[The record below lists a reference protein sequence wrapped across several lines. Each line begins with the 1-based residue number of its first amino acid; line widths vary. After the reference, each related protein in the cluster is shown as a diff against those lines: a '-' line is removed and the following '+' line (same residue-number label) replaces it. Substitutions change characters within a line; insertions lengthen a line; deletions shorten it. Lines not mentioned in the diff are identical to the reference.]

1 MRGYDPFAPEVMSE
15 PLAFYRELRASTAA
29 HALPQYDAWAL
40 PRFDDVWQV
49 LNDRE
54 RFSIADGPIFARER
68 LLRPNDGPPAR
79 AIERPVR
86 SFSMLDPPEHTRL
99 RRAVLA
105 PFRPGAVAELE
116 HATRTHVRQ
125 LLDDLVPRGR
135 FDAVADLGSP
145 VATVATCRLLGI
157 PAVDHA
163 TIVHLVNTSTRRDP
177 GTPGLS
183 DVGRAAQATLHE
195 YVCGF
200 VADARGQHQ
209 VVDQLAGH
217 ATADGTPL
225 SDLEIAVQLTTLMI
239 GGVETLPKIMA
250 GGILRLARHPEQRA
264 CLVAN
269 PARVANGFEEIM
281 RLDAVLQW
289 VGRTVLVDTE
299 IAGVTMRP
307 GQRVFLLLVS
317 ANHDEREFLEPESF
331 DVRRAFTRTLV
342 FGHGTHF
349 CIGAHAARLEGRIV
363 FEELLARIPDY
374 SVDEAGTERPPS
386 EFQVGYTAL
395 PVCC

>member
-1 MRGYDPFAPEVMSE
+1 MREYDPFAPEVMRE
-15 PLAFYRELRASTAA
+15 PLPFYRELRASTAA
-29 HALPQYDAWAL
+29 YPLPQYDAWAL

-49 LNDRE
+49 LNDRA

-68 LLRPNDGPPAR
+68 LLIPNGGPP
-79 AIERPVR
+79 EPDVVRPVR

-105 PFRPGAVAELE
+105 PFVPGAVAELE
-116 HATRTHVRQ
+116 AATRVHVRQ

-145 VATVATCRLLGI
+145 VATVATCRLLGF
-157 PAVDHA
+157 PAGEHA
-163 TIVHLVNTSTRRDP
+163 TVVRLVNASTRRDP
-177 GTPGLS
+177 GRPGLS
-183 DVGRAAQATLHE
+183 EEGRAAQASLHDF
-195 YVCGF
+195 VCGF

-209 VVDQLAGH
+209 VVDQLAAHG
-217 ATADGTPL
+217 TVDGEPL
-225 SDLEIAVQLTTLMI
+225 TDLEIAVQLTTLMI
-239 GGVETLPKIMA
+239 GGVETLPKIVA
-250 GGILRLARHPEQRA
+250 GGAFRLARHPEQRA
-264 CLVAN
+264 WLAAE

-289 VGRTVLVDTE
+289 VGRTLLVDADV
-299 IAGVTMRP
+299 AGASMRA

-317 ANHDEREFLEPESF
+317 ANHDEREFPDPESF
-331 DVRRAFTRTLV
+331 DVQRTFTRTLV

-349 CIGAHAARLEGRIV
+349 CIGAHAARLVGRIL

-374 SVDEAGTERPPS
+374 TVDESGIERPPS
-386 EFQVGYTAL
+386 EFQIGFTVL
-395 PVCC
+395 PVRC